1 MSEYMF
7 EGQEITTDL
16 PGLRL
21 AVRKKDIQTL
31 EDGKLILP
39 DSLLLVNKCGEVFA
53 VGDFYPVDLVSS
65 TENIEELQERASK
78 AFVEGVAKGME
89 EKIVP
94 IRPGDIGEA
103 EWKRI
108 TSGRL

>member
-1 MSEYMF
+1 M
-7 EGQEITTDL
+7 
-16 PGLRL
+16 
-21 AVRKKDIQTL
+21 
-31 EDGKLILP
+31 
-39 DSLLLVNKCGEVFA
+39 VFA